1 MFYMEHIYRRHE
13 QRLSYIIIASL
24 EANQNRQKKKITGK
38 FIKPGEKCINKFF
51 AICKLNNSG
60 F

>member
-1 MFYMEHIYRRHE
+1 MFYMEYIYRRHE

-38 FIKPGEKCINKFF
+38 FIKPGEKCINK
-51 AICKLNNSG
+51 
-60 F
+60 